1 MSKSD
6 NITIIENKI
15 QILIDDKNILSSNH
29 KKIIEEL
36 RVHLEL
42 MEEIDDRQIT
52 KIDII
57 DHISDSDI
65 VTLEIWLKDFFHI
78 TDDELRTDDQ
88 KKRFNLE
95 LRRAEIINQI
105 IDVDNQFAE
114 SNQILKT
121 LDDSREFIGMDEWDP
136 VTLKAYGLIASLER
150 KIRRWIDDKYSK
162 QLAKYWTHDDFI
174 KSLTIQRYDK
184 INLNYNDY
192 VEKSTPESY
201 PLNPI
206 DFVDF
211 SDYENILKS
220 NSGQLSAQ
228 TIFFK
233 KQGKLQGNM
242 MTYLSDIRELR
253 NKVMHRPPLS
263 IQQNYELERLYQN
276 IMKIIKNE

>member
-57 DHISDSDI
+57 NHITDGDI
-65 VTLEIWLKDFFHI
+65 MTLEIWLKDFFHI

-136 VTLKAYGLIASLER
+136 VTLKAYGMIASLER
-150 KIRRWIDDKYSK
+150 KIRRWIDDLYSK
-162 QLAKYWTHDDFI
+162 QLTKYWDHDDFI
-174 KSLTIQRYDK
+174 KSLTTQRYDK

-201 PLNPI
+201 PLSPI

-220 NSGQLSAQ
+220 DSGQLNAQ

-233 KQGKLQGNM
+233 RGGKLQGKM
-242 MTYLSDIRELR
+242 MTYLSDMRELR

-276 IMKIIKNE
+276 IMKIIKDK